1 MHIKIYLQNFFRVCM
16 ICYKPCFE
24 NEYFLLHVYSYEHY
38 NKFFNLN
45 FHSRKYC
52 TLFEIQGVKVYKYKK
67 T

>member
-24 NEYFLLHVYSYEHY
+24 NEYFLLHAYSYEHY

-45 FHSRKYC
+45 FHSRKYYVLC
-52 TLFEIQGVKVYKYKK
+52 QSIS
-67 T
+67 